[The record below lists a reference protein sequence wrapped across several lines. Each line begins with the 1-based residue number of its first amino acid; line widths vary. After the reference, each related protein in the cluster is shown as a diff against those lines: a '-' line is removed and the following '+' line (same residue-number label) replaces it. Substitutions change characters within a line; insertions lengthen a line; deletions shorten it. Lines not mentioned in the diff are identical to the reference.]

1 MNTILAGLN
10 TEQTAAVQCPDGPE
24 LIVAGAG
31 SGKTRVL
38 TTRIAWL
45 IGERG
50 VAPER
55 ILALTFTKKAAG
67 EMKERIAAMVGER
80 QAWKIWMGTF
90 HSVFIRFLRDYAAKL
105 GYPPTFT
112 IYDTSDSQSA
122 VKAAVR
128 QLGLDEK
135 VYKPKEVF
143 AKISMA
149 KNGLFNADAYAASAQ
164 LREVDRM
171 QKKPEIYKIFKIY
184 EQECRRSGVM
194 DFDDILLNMN
204 VLLRDFPEARAEIAA
219 RFDHIL
225 VDEYQDTN
233 LAQYKILLALSREHR
248 NLCVV
253 GDDSQSI
260 YAFRGANIGNILGFQ
275 KDFPGCRIFRLERN
289 YRSTQQIV
297 GASNSV
303 IARNEGRIPKQCR
316 SVGEEGEKIRLIRA
330 FDEVTEGTLVAGSIL
345 SRLREEKGEYRDFA
359 ILYRTNAQSRALE
372 EALRKRNL
380 PYMIF
385 SGNSFFDRAEVKD
398 MMAYLKLAVNP
409 SDDEAFRRVVNKP
422 ARGIGDTSLH
432 ALEEVARAQS
442 LPLLSAA
449 MQDGLESYGL
459 KAAAIAKFRSFAGMI
474 LHLNALAADT
484 DAYSL
489 VRRIADDSG
498 LYIFYKSDTSIEGQ
512 ARTANVEELL
522 DSVARFCE
530 ERKTQMRAEL
540 LADGSYDDETQ
551 IPESELGT
559 VLLGEFLEDIS
570 LLSNADTSSDDGD
583 TNKVALMTVHSAKG
597 LEFPHVYIV
606 GMEDNLFPSMSMLY
620 SAKDIEEERRLFYV
634 ALTRAMRTVDISF
647 CESRMRNG
655 RHESNSPSRF
665 IREIDD
671 QYVANPLRRERDS
684 FQESGIF
691 RSPSYSSSSGS
702 GVRRT
707 APGNYFSYG
716 SSKNQFPSA
725 RPQPSSARS
734 AETSRPVTPGA
745 ASSGP
750 STLAAVKAR
759 VLPDKIPDEEF
770 EPVTMDKI
778 VAGGRVEHN
787 RFGFGTVLEVT
798 GRIPDLKAKIR
809 FDKYGEKILLLKF
822 AKLRLA

>member
-1 MNTILAGLN
+1 VNTILAGLN
-10 TEQTAAVQCPDGPE
+10 QEQTAAVQCTEGPE

-38 TTRIAWL
+38 TTRIAYL
-45 IGERG
+45 IGEKG

-80 QAWKIWMGTF
+80 QAWKIRMGTF
-90 HSVFIRFLRDYAAKL
+90 HSVFIRFLRDYAAQL
-105 GYPPTFT
+105 GYPENFT

-122 VKAAVR
+122 VKACVR
-128 QLGLDEK
+128 QLQLDDK

-143 AKISMA
+143 SKISMA
-149 KNGLFNADAYAASAQ
+149 KNGLFNAAAYAASEA
-164 LREVDRM
+164 LREMDRQ
-171 QKKPEIYKIFKIY
+171 QKKPELYKVFRLY
-184 EQECRRSGVM
+184 EQTCKKSGVM

-204 VLLRDFPEARAEIAA
+204 LLLRDFPAARDEIAG
-219 RFDHIL
+219 RFSHIL

-233 LAQYKILLALSREHR
+233 LAQYKILLALARDHR

-275 KDFPGCRIFRLERN
+275 KDFPGTRVFRLECN
-289 YRSTQQIV
+289 YRSTAQIV

-303 IARNEGRIPKQCR
+303 IAKNEGRIPKQCR

-330 FDEVTEGTLVAGSIL
+330 FDDVTEGTLVAGSIL

-380 PYMIF
+380 PYIIY

-398 MMAYLKLAVNP
+398 LMAYLKLAVNP
-409 SDDEAFRRVVNKP
+409 ADDEAFRRVVNKP

-432 ALEEVARAQS
+432 ALEAAAREKA
-442 LPLLSAA
+442 LPLMGAA
-449 MQDGLESYGL
+449 LQEGLEDFGL
-459 KAAAIAKFRSFAGMI
+459 KAAAIAKFRAFAEMV
-474 LHLNALAADT
+474 LRHHARAAET
-484 DAYSL
+484 DAYVL
-489 VRRIADDSG
+489 VRQIADESG
-498 LYIFYKSDTSIEGQ
+498 LYLFYKSDTSIEGQ
-512 ARTANVEELL
+512 ARVANVDELL
-522 DSVARFCE
+522 DTVARFCE
-530 ERKTQMRAEL
+530 DQKTRMRTDL
-540 LADGSYDDETQ
+540 LAEGTYDDESE
-551 IPESELGT
+551 IPEDALGT
-559 VLLGEFLEDIS
+559 VLLGDFLEDIS
-570 LLSNADTSSDDGD
+570 LLSNADTGSDDGD
-583 TNKVALMTVHSAKG
+583 TNKIALMTVHSAKG
-597 LEFPHVYIV
+597 LEFPHVFIV
-606 GMEDNLFPSMSMLY
+606 GMEENLFPSMSMLY

-634 ALTRAMRTVDISF
+634 ALTRAKRTVSISF

-665 IREIDD
+665 IREIDP
-671 QYVANPLRRERDS
+671 QYIANPLRRPGDAPERT
-684 FQESGIF
+684 GLF
-691 RSPSYSSSSGS
+691 RSPSL
-702 GVRRT
+702 
-707 APGNYFSYG
+707 G
-716 SSKNQFPSA
+716 SS
-725 RPQPSSARS
+725 
-734 AETSRPVTPGA
+734 A
-745 ASSGP
+745 ASSWQRP
-750 STLAAVKAR
+750 AASRPAPVEPRFSRPASVETRPAR
-759 VLPDKIPDEEF
+759 PTSVESLRARPLPDKIPDEEF

-787 RFGFGTVLEVT
+787 RFGLGTVLEVS

-809 FDKYGEKILLLKF
+809 FDRYGEKILLLKF
-822 AKLRLA
+822 AKLRLAEGR